1 MKSVKSSNKTTL
13 LQLFGSKQY
22 ILLIAL
28 FIATLN
34 AFSNSSNIATTK
46 GKTQIDFVLTV
57 EDPSSHSVQVTLNY
71 GGANTAHTTFK
82 MPVWTPGYYQIM
94 NYADQVSEFK
104 VIDKAGND
112 IKWEKT
118 ASNTWEVNNQKAKS
132 FTITYKVKD
141 KRAFVASN
149 IVEEE
154 RTYLSPAGI
163 FIFPVGELTQA
174 STLTIKP
181 YKTWSTIATGL
192 EPIKGASNKYSA
204 SNFDILYDSPI
215 LMGSKLETLPVFYV
229 KGIPHYF
236 VGYNMGDFDKVQFI
250 KDLSQIVESAANII
264 GAIPY
269 THYTFLAIGPGGGG
283 IEHLN
288 SASISFS
295 GKGLATQAGRIKMYS
310 FLAHE
315 YFHHY
320 NVKRIRPIELGPFDY
335 DKGSP
340 TKMLW
345 VSEGL
350 SVYYEYLV
358 LRKAGIMSEDELLK
372 AIGNDI
378 AKFENKPGKLYQS
391 LTEASYN
398 TWSDGPFGRTG
409 DEVNKTISY
418 YEKGPVVGAILD
430 FAIRDASNNKK
441 SLNDVMRSLYY
452 EYYLNKK
459 RGFTESEF
467 QATCEKMAG
476 APLNEVFEYAATVK
490 PLNYPKYFS
499 LAGLRVDSTYT
510 VQQQSEI
517 NAKALNIRSAWFKQD

>member
-1 MKSVKSSNKTTL
+1 MKPILSIEISELKQRFDIKKSIFIFC
-13 LQLFGSKQY
+13 LFMVSLSAMSKEPK
-22 ILLIAL
+22 A
-28 FIATLN
+28 N
-34 AFSNSSNIATTK
+34 
-46 GKTQIDFVLTV
+46 TQIDFILAIQ
-57 EDPSSHSVQVTLNY
+57 DPSTHSVQVTLNY
-71 GGANTAHTTFK
+71 NGANTAHTVFK

-94 NYADQVSEFK
+94 NYADQVSDFK
-104 VIDKAGND
+104 VIDKSGIE

-118 ASNTWEVNNQKAKS
+118 ASNTWEVDNQKTKS
-132 FTITYKVKD
+132 FTITYSVKD

-163 FIFPVGELTQA
+163 FIFPVGELTHA

-181 YKTWSTIATGL
+181 YKTWTTIATGL
-192 EPIKGASNKYSA
+192 EPIKGAENKYNA

-229 KGIPHYF
+229 RGIPHYF

-250 KDLSQIVESAANII
+250 KDLSKIVESAANII
-264 GAIPY
+264 GEIPY

-295 GKGLATQAGRIKMYS
+295 GKGLGTQAGRIKMYS

-358 LRKAGIMSEDELLK
+358 LRKAGLMSEDELLK
-372 AIGNDI
+372 AISNDI

-441 SLNDVMRSLYY
+441 SLNDVMRSLYH
-452 EYYLNKK
+452 EFYLGKK

-467 QATCEKMAG
+467 QATCEKIAG
-476 APLNEVFEYAATVK
+476 AELTEVFEYAATVK
-490 PLNYPKYFS
+490 PLNYTKYFNQ
-499 LAGLRVDSTYT
+499 AGLQVDSTFT
-510 VQQQSEI
+510 IKQQATTSS
-517 NAKALNIRSAWFKQD
+517 KALALRSAWLNQD